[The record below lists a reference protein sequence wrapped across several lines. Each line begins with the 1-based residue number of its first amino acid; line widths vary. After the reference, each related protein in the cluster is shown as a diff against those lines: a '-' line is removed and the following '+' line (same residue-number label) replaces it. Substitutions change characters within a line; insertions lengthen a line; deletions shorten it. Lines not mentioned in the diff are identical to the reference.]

1 MNEDDE
7 LVAEAG
13 HDRSNPSG
21 IPDEGLVHEHE
32 GQVHFLQRKPQ
43 EVTEEHHEEGHFPDV
58 VVGEDGPESVRF
70 PA

>member
-43 EVTEEHHEEGHFPDV
+43 EVTEEHHEEGHFP
-58 VVGEDGPESVRF
+58 
-70 PA
+70 A